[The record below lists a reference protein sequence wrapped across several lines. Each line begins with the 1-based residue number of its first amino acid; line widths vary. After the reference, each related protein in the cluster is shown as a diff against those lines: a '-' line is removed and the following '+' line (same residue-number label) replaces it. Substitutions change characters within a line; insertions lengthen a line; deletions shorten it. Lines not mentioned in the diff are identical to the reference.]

1 MVRAM
6 DAAVEPSTA
15 HAGQGVRDDHFAF
28 GENWRRFLDVVDDA
42 RIVAAQESLEQ
53 MLGRHSIE
61 GKRFLD
67 VGSGSGLFSLAARR
81 LGAARVQSFDLDP
94 DSVACTRELRR
105 LYLPDDPAWR
115 VDLGSILDEGFV
127 ASLGRHDVVYAWGV
141 LHHTGSMWQAIEQAA
156 SLVDEGGRLF
166 VALYND
172 QGARSAVWRRVKR
185 TYNRLPRRLQP
196 FMAAAATGPI
206 VLAGGAKAV
215 ARGRAAQSSP
225 RGMSRWR
232 DAVDWVGGYPF
243 EVARPDEV
251 FGFLHERGWAL
262 ERLVTCGGK
271 LGCNEYVFRRAVLT
285 P

>member
-6 DAAVEPSTA
+6 DAAVEPSAA
-15 HAGQGVRDDHFAF
+15 HVGQDLGDDHFAF
-28 GENWRRFLDVVDDA
+28 GQNWRRFLDVVDDE
-42 RIVAAQESLEQ
+42 RVAAAEESLER
-53 MLGRHSIE
+53 MIGRRAIE

-81 LGAARVQSFDLDP
+81 LGAARVHSFDLDP

-105 LYLPDDPAWR
+105 RYLPDDPAWTIEH
-115 VDLGSILDEGFV
+115 GSILDESFV

-141 LHHTGSMWQAIEQAA
+141 LHHTGSMWRAIEHAA
-156 SLVDEGGRLF
+156 SLVDQGGLFF

-172 QGARSAVWRRVKR
+172 QGARSRLWRVAKR
-185 TYNRLPRRLQP
+185 TYNRLPASLQP
-196 FMAAAATGPI
+196 VMAAAAMGPI
-206 VLAGGAKAV
+206 VLAGGARAA
-215 ARGRAAQSSP
+215 ARGRPPQSSP

-243 EVARPDEV
+243 EVATPEEV

-271 LGCNEYVFRRAVLT
+271 LGCNEFVFRRAGLT